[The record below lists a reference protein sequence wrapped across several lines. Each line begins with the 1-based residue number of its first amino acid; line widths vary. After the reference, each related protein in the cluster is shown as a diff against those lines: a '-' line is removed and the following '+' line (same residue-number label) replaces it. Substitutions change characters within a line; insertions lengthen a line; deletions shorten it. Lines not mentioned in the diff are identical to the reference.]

1 MIALSA
7 ANFATATSRIR
18 GHPTMPTALIGLSLS
33 VQMIPIMKRQKRST
47 RGSRRTPDY
56 SATLCS
62 QLAIIGCPE
71 PVLEHRF
78 HPVRRW
84 RFDLAWPDKKIA
96 VEIEGGAWIMGRHNR
111 PRGYQ
116 ADLCKYNAASVMG
129 WTILRYSP
137 AQVKSWS
144 AAEEIAK
151 VILGEPI
158 IIG

>member
-18 GHPTMPTALIGLSLS
+18 GHPTMPTALIGLSLG
-33 VQMIPIMKRQKRST
+33 VQMIPIMKRQRRST

-78 HPVRRW
+78 HPTIRW

-96 VEIEGGAWIMGRHNR
+96 VEIEGGAWIGGRHTR
-111 PRGYQ
+111 PKGFQ
-116 ADLCKYNAASVMG
+116 VDICKYTAAAIMG
-129 WTILRYSP
+129 WRVLRYSP
-137 AQVKSWS
+137 AQVKTWT
-144 AAEEIAK
+144 AAQEIAS
-151 VILGEPI
+151 VVLAVEVR
-158 IIG
+158 IG